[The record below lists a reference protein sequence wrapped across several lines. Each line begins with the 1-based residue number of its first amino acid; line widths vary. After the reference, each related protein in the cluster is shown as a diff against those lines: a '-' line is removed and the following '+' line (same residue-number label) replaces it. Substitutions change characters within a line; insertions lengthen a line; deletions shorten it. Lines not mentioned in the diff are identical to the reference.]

1 MEITI
6 ILSFMLYTFS
16 ILEMENGMS
25 FDFKNATKQEL
36 QIKYKEIASK
46 IGDDQFF
53 TKKELNYLP
62 EILREDEDVLAF
74 SSGLMDGNTWLI
86 TLTNK
91 RIIFLDKGMIWG
103 LKQTAIDLEKINS
116 ISGKTGLIFGDIFI
130 EDGAKERKITNV
142 WKKTVKIFTNM
153 VQDAIENNRKS
164 NRQPQIK
171 EDNPYAKLEKL
182 AELKEK
188 GIISE
193 EEFNIEKQK
202 ILS

>member
-1 MEITI
+1 MEKI
-6 ILSFMLYTFS
+6 
-16 ILEMENGMS
+16 MS

-53 TKKELNYLP
+53 TKKELHYLP

-91 RIIFLDKGMIWG
+91 RIIFLDKVMIWG
-103 LKQTAIDLEKINS
+103 LKQTSIDLEKINS

-188 GIISE
+188 GILSE

>member
-1 MEITI
+1 
-6 ILSFMLYTFS
+6 MLYTFS

-116 ISGKTGLIFGDIFI
+116 ISGKTGLIFGDILI